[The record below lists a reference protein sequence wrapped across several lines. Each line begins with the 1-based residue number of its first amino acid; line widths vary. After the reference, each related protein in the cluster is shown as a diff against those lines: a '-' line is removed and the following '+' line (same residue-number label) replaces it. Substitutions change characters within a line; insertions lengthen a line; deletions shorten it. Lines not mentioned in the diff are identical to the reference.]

1 MAVRPKAGAPGKLA
15 KPVVAVSS
23 TSRRRLWVW
32 AGLVTAGALVYLVN
46 VVSIG
51 EGLAAFQLT
60 LASNSS
66 NQANASENAQVQM
79 FPLATELP
87 PMHSGAAEHQVAV
100 EEEDEGED
108 VEMIRVPPPMRWP
121 PEKASADECLYVRDY
136 GLLERLDNSSRSFC
150 KESGANDSGSR
161 NSSAYTFYHVPQAGL
176 SATRL
181 ANYVVDIR
189 GAQVAQDI
197 NDLAQDGGG
206 HDPRFKYIPDS
217 ASCDCD
223 EPQDA
228 AHGSPPIWRDFFVGG
243 PGGGAAICKPAL
255 SEGAEELKLT
265 RAVVLV
271 RKDDHNPFF
280 QISAI
285 LNAWAMLKVVGW
297 EANSTQLVTLDRA
310 LPSPVDELR
319 HAMLG
324 PSRPAIG
331 GEEFQNH
338 VVRLESALLAPYEA
352 TGPLMSHLNDN
363 QPCYANAMIEDFRD
377 AALKRLAITP
387 RHGKRDPRRCLVT
400 VISRRPYGGRRV
412 QRVWQN
418 EAEVLRLMREEYK
431 DAYRFGECEF
441 QALEFVDMS
450 IRDQMRVMLDSDV
463 VIGMHGAGM
472 VNVMWTRPG
481 TLVVEIFPRRRW
493 RWGYRNL
500 CQYLG
505 CKWFD
510 FRKGRDVRV
519 HTSDPNDMDKH
530 IPYAQWKSFFDPL
543 FRDVVDRLEAQ
554 VEA

>member
-1 MAVRPKAGAPGKLA
+1 MYRRPS
-15 KPVVAVSS
+15 KPQNSAEDCP
-23 TSRRRLWVW
+23 
-32 AGLVTAGALVYLVN
+32 N
-46 VVSIG
+46 V
-51 EGLAAFQLT
+51 L
-60 LASNSS
+60 
-66 NQANASENAQVQM
+66 
-79 FPLATELP
+79 
-87 PMHSGAAEHQVAV
+87 
-100 EEEDEGED
+100 
-108 VEMIRVPPPMRWP
+108 
-121 PEKASADECLYVRDY
+121 DY
-136 GLLERLDNSSRSFC
+136 GLLDRLSNSSRSYC
-150 KESGANDSGSR
+150 PLGNGSSPYTVYYTSESGMM
-161 NSSAYTFYHVPQAGL
+161 
-176 SATRL
+176 ATRL
-181 ANYVVDIR
+181 EHFVLDLR
-189 GAQVAQDI
+189 GAQVAHDI
-197 NDLAQDGGG
+197 DSVANEGGG
-206 HDPRFKYIPDS
+206 HDPRFKYQS
-217 ASCDCD
+217 NAVSCGCAD
-223 EPQDA
+223 PQDA
-228 AHGSPPIWRDFFVGG
+228 IHGVPFIWQDIFVGG
-243 PGGGAAICKPAL
+243 ADHNAVTCTPSPSTAPSQAPD
-255 SEGAEELKLT
+255 ELKLT

-280 QISAI
+280 QISGI
-285 LNAWAMLKVVGW
+285 FNAWVMLKVIGW
-297 EANSTQLVTLDRA
+297 DANSTQLVTLDRA

-530 IPYAQWKSFFDPL
+530 IPYAQWKSFFDPI

-554 VEA
+554 VEAS